1 MSLRKVFPRPP
12 PGVSPSIEKKKMGMI
27 VLVECIFS
35 KALKMPR
42 VFEKSIS
49 APLVSPKPDV
59 SQNRYFDLSNSN
71 SIVEQ
76 NEVSDFENGL
86 FLNLSRRKSLKDLTP
101 I

>member
-1 MSLRKVFPRPP
+1 MSFRKVSPRPP
-12 PGVSPSIEKKKMGMI
+12 PADSPSIEKKKMGMI
-27 VLVECIFS
+27 VFVKCIFS

-49 APLVSPKPDV
+49 APLVSPKPGV
-59 SQNRYFDLSNSN
+59 SQNRYRYLSYSN

-86 FLNLSRRKSLKDLTP
+86 FLNLSRRGFLKDLTP